1 MKRLLKMH
9 NLKAVLDV
17 SIGCRI
23 TLMEN
28 LWTEQGLPNGAF
40 GTMEDILVARSPTL
54 ARSHHMP
61 FSFISIVMTAPI
73 PYS

>member
-1 MKRLLKMH
+1 MH

-23 TLMEN
+23 MLIEN
-28 LWTEQGLPNGAF
+28 LWTERGFPN
-40 GTMEDILVARSPTL
+40 GTMEDVFGRQMSPTL
-54 ARSHHMP
+54 ARSYHMP
-61 FSFISIVMTAPI
+61 FSLIAIVMTAPI